1 MTRSTVFVSHAAPE
15 DNAFAL
21 WISSK
26 LSIAGYRVWVDRR
39 RLRGGDDALDE
50 IDRVLRTESI
60 KQVVVFTRHIGKAG
74 VKKNSP
80 LARL

>member
-1 MTRSTVFVSHAAPE
+1 
-15 DNAFAL
+15 
-21 WISSK
+21 
-26 LSIAGYRVWVDRR
+26 VWVDRR

-74 VKKNSP
+74 VKK
-80 LARL
+80 